1 MFDFGR
7 SNPLIL
13 WKPVVEPDFGQERF
27 LIDDPVRSYQNGD
40 HMKIPVITG
49 MTKDEFVGP
58 AICKN
63 VIYLQQYLIQEL
75 ILAILQSPSLLTAF
89 NENFDSLAPICF
101 LYNASSPRVQNISQE
116 LRQHYFGDQPINTNS
131 SLESLATL
139 FSDALTGFGIH
150 RFVHLAARTT
160 KVYYYR
166 FAYQGGRSHIHY
178 PEDAPYGVVHHDDLM
193 YLFVEPSI
201 SRMFTE
207 DDDEFRM
214 VEVMTRMFSA
224 FAYKGFVVTNST
236 HVDIYLN

>member
-7 SNPLIL
+7 NNPLIL
-13 WKPVVEPDFGQERF
+13 WTPVVEPDFGQERF
-27 LIDDPVRSYQNGD
+27 LIEDPVRSYQNGD
-40 HMKIPVITG
+40 HMKIPIITG

-58 AICKN
+58 AICEFKRETHLHPEIIR
-63 VIYLQQYLIQEL
+63 VL

-89 NENFDSLAPICF
+89 NENFDNLAPICF
-101 LYNASSPRVQNISQE
+101 LYNASSSRSQNISQE
-116 LRQHYFGDQPINTNS
+116 LRQHYFGDQPINANS
-131 SLESLATL
+131 SLRSLSEL
-139 FSDALTGFGIH
+139 YSDALTGFGIH
-150 RFVHLAARTT
+150 RFIHLAARAT

-166 FAYQGGRSHIHY
+166 FAYQGGRSHIYY

-214 VEVMTRMFSA
+214 VEIMTRMVSA
-224 FAYKGFVVTNST
+224 FAYKG
-236 HVDIYLN
+236 